1 MLNRI
6 PRNIPPLSTLLAEL
20 GATPR
25 AVARVLQVSERTVR
39 RWVRSG
45 TEPQA
50 VRIALFWLTRWGYS
64 IINCDAENEAR
75 IFAGLARCRAEEIEQ
90 LQYALDNLSRI
101 KKNASASNE
110 AVFSRID
117 PSDSNTQCRK

>member
-25 AVARVLQVSERTVR
+25 QVARVLQVSEKTVK
-39 RWVRSG
+39 RWIKSG

-64 IINCDAENEAR
+64 IIHCDAENEAR
-75 IFAGLARCRAEEIEQ
+75 IFAGLARCRAEEIQ
-90 LQYALDNLSRI
+90 RLQFALDNLGAI
-101 KKNASASNE
+101 KKAARAANE
-110 AVFSRID
+110 AVFSGIKSAED
-117 PSDSNTQCRK
+117 NTQCRK

>member
-25 AVARVLQVSERTVR
+25 QVARALQVSERTVKN
-39 RWVRSG
+39 WLSAEN
-45 TEPQA
+45 EPQA

-64 IINCDAENEAR
+64 IINTDAENEAR
-75 IFAGLARCRAEEIEQ
+75 LYAGLARSQADYIRRLE
-90 LQYALDNLSRI
+90 NLSGI
-101 KKNASASNE
+101 KKAARAANDE
-110 AVFSRID
+110 VFRGFAGEPD
-117 PSDSNTQCRK
+117 NTQCRK